1 MPKADSLPETN
12 PLREGLPR
20 TRVPDPCAIILFG
33 ATGDLAHR
41 KLVPALFQLA
51 RGGNLPAECAIVGF
65 ARRSWTDQDLRAEYE
80 KTLAKEGGA
89 DFRELWSQ
97 FANRIV
103 FSPGTFDDPASFRTL
118 KETLE
123 RVDRTNGTRG
133 NRVYYLAVSPEFFA
147 PIIRNLGEAGLIHPS
162 QQESPWS
169 RVVIEKPFGHDL
181 ERRLCVDP
189 GCLGRAGREP
199 GLPHRPLPR

>member
-1 MPKADSLPETN
+1 MPKADSVPETKS
-12 PLREGLPR
+12 RCGKDCRR
-20 TRVPDPCAIILFG
+20 TRVPEPCAIVLFG

-51 RGGNLPAECAIVGF
+51 RGGNLPSECAIIGF
-65 ARRSWTDQDLRAEYE
+65 ARRPWTDQDLRAEYE

-89 DFRELWSQ
+89 DFCELWSQ

-118 KETLE
+118 KETLD
-123 RVDRTNGTRG
+123 RVDRTHGTRG

-147 PIIRNLGEAGLIHPS
+147 PIIAQPRRGWAHPPLSARDALEPRGHREAVWP
-162 QQESPWS
+162 
-169 RVVIEKPFGHDL
+169 
-181 ERRLCVDP
+181 
-189 GCLGRAGREP
+189 
-199 GLPHRPLPR
+199 